1 MLEAF
6 GRFHIDERI
15 RQAGRVLVGFSGG
28 ADSSCLLLLLLP
40 WCRENGVVLEAVHVN
55 HGIRG
60 EEADADERFCRERCE
75 SLGIPF
81 HARRV
86 DVPALARERGLGLE
100 EAAREA
106 RYAVFEEIAD
116 AAGDCP
122 VATAHNATDNLETVL
137 FHMMRGTGLPGLCG
151 IPPIR
156 GRYVRPL
163 LFDSSGAVRSWC
175 AENGVPYVTDR
186 TNLTPDRTRTD
197 LRLNVLPALYRLFP
211 DPESAVS
218 RMTALLRADE
228 DCLCA
233 LAEEHGG
240 SRSVSR
246 SELSALPTALSS
258 RVLRRLA
265 ADMGDETPS
274 EKQIAEILRLAENA
288 RGEASVSLPG
298 GVRCE
303 IGRQDVRFVRE
314 EALSTEKKE
323 LPPFRW
329 PEDGDRFSNE
339 LCELIFL
346 PGAGIRG
353 ENAPGDANAEKPENI
368 YKLSISVSLNF
379 DKIKGS
385 LKVRVREPGDA
396 YRFGGMTHRVKTLF
410 SDRKLPL
417 RERALLPVLE
427 DKDGIV
433 WIPGFPPRD
442 GMRADQDSRALCVIC
457 RFGKDSAT

>member
-6 GRFHIDERI
+6 ERFHIDEQI
-15 RQAGRVLVGFSGG
+15 RRAGRVLVGFSGG

-40 WCRENGVVLEAVHVN
+40 WCRKNGVILEAVHVN

-60 EEADADERFCRERCE
+60 GEADADERFCRERCE
-75 SLGIPF
+75 SLGVPL
-81 HARRV
+81 HTRRV

-106 RYAVFEEIAD
+106 RYAVFEEIA
-116 AAGDCP
+116 ASSGNCP

-151 IPPIR
+151 IPPVR

-163 LFDSSGAVRSWC
+163 LLDSSDAVRSWC
-175 AENGVPYVTDR
+175 AENDVPYVTDR
-186 TNLTPDRTRTD
+186 TNLIPDRTRTD

-228 DCLCA
+228 DCLAA
-233 LAEEHGG
+233 LAGAHGG

-246 SELSALPTALSS
+246 EEVRSLPPALSS

-265 ADMGDETPS
+265 AEAGDETPS
-274 EKQIAEILRLAENA
+274 ERQIAEILRLAQNA

-303 IGRQDVRFVRE
+303 IGRRDVRFVSK
-314 EALSTEKKE
+314 EALPPEREAS
-323 LPPFRW
+323 PPFRW
-329 PEDGDRFSNE
+329 PEDGNRFSNA
-339 LCELIFL
+339 LCELIFI
-346 PGAGIRG
+346 PGAGVPG

-379 DKIKGS
+379 DKIKGPMQ
-385 LKVRVREPGDA
+385 VRVRAPGDA

-410 SDRKLPL
+410 SDKKLPL
-417 RERALLPVLE
+417 GERALLPVLE
-427 DKDGIV
+427 DGDGIV

-442 GMRADQDSRALCVIC
+442 GMRAQEGSRVLTVTC
-457 RFGKDSAT
+457 RMAAEDPT